1 MTGKIQDLDDEVSIA
16 EILVKLWRRRVLIV
30 LMPMLAGILGLFAVL
45 LMATQSS
52 TQIVH
57 YVNLTGIEKGKYPN
71 GVDFS
76 PRDLQSPKVLS
87 SLADKFGIEPTEDL
101 SEAIN
106 VSYGA
111 PTTKGILEK
120 YQVRLSQKGLK
131 AAEIDVINAE
141 LNEELSMAT
150 EMTAQIAIDFQS
162 FGVDEGLAAQ
172 MAVALPTI
180 WSEIFTTKFRV
191 LDSTQLSGLSQAEK
205 LSLETSAGVLE
216 ASDYVDD
223 MMRGLKVI
231 EGDGRLSGLQTNSG
245 ATAADLFVRIEDFN
259 NLYLSAIMSRNLGKM
274 DTLTKFYHTDL
285 SLRVNMI
292 FEQVE
297 GIDDAIN
304 SIQSVISGE
313 SNSVV
318 AGKSYS
324 AERMQVTGDAISEI
338 VNLVN
343 KSSLSEYLTQLYNNK
358 QELIQ
363 ERSELNLRLS
373 KIQEKFDYGSDFL
386 KSSENKLNALN
397 ADYIEILVSA
407 REMNRQNNKT
417 LSQSL
422 GSPYR
427 VGSIIPKRGILI
439 ILLSVVAG
447 GFVAAV
453 AALLMPE
460 RPKTK
465 I

>member
-76 PRDLQSPKVLS
+76 PRDLQSPEVLS

-180 WSEIFTTKFRV
+180 WSGIFTTKFRV

-231 EGDGRLSGLQTNSG
+231 EEDGRLSGLQTNSG
-245 ATAADLFVRIEDFN
+245 ATAADLFVRVEDFN
-259 NLYLSAIMSRNLGKM
+259 NLYLSAILSRNLGKM
-274 DTLTKFYHTDL
+274 DTLTKFT
-285 SLRVNMI
+285 
-292 FEQVE
+292 
-297 GIDDAIN
+297 
-304 SIQSVISGE
+304 
-313 SNSVV
+313 
-318 AGKSYS
+318 
-324 AERMQVTGDAISEI
+324 
-338 VNLVN
+338 
-343 KSSLSEYLTQLYNNK
+343 
-358 QELIQ
+358 
-363 ERSELNLRLS
+363 
-373 KIQEKFDYGSDFL
+373 
-386 KSSENKLNALN
+386 
-397 ADYIEILVSA
+397 
-407 REMNRQNNKT
+407 
-417 LSQSL
+417 
-422 GSPYR
+422 
-427 VGSIIPKRGILI
+427 IP
-439 ILLSVVAG
+439 
-447 GFVAAV
+447 
-453 AALLMPE
+453 
-460 RPKTK
+460 T
-465 I
+465 